1 MPSEAWEFAYASAR
15 RAGVEIRPLTELDDA
30 SAVNE
35 VIRRTWG
42 DSSLL
47 APEFLRAFQAS
58 GNWPI
63 GAVAQGRVVGFA
75 LGFLGPSDGIHVHSH
90 MLAVLPELRTGGIG
104 YALKLAQRAW
114 AIDAGID
121 VVRWTFDPLQARN
134 AHFNLAKLGAVAD
147 RFFRHFYGDMADD
160 LNRGDRSDR
169 LEVRWDVQRNIEQE
183 PGVPAG
189 SAARPWVVLSREPA
203 EPAARP
209 SEVRPPRGD
218 PRALVEIPP
227 DYGALRRDHPELAAR
242 WRAAVGDALE
252 ACFAAGM
259 AGIGFLPEG
268 AYVFSVRPVS

>member
-30 SAVNE
+30 TAVNE
-35 VIRRTWG
+35 VIRLTWG
-42 DSSLL
+42 DSSLI

-147 RFFRHFYGDMADD
+147 RFLRHFYGDMGDE

-169 LEVRWDVQRNIEQE
+169 LEARWDLQRE
-183 PGVPAG
+183 PGGRPVPEY
-189 SAARPWVVLSREPA
+189 RPWVVLSREDSESRP
-203 EPAARP
+203 RP

-218 PRALVEIPP
+218 PHALVEVPL
-227 DYGALRRDHPELAAR
+227 DYDTLRR
-242 WRAAVGDALE
+242 
-252 ACFAAGM
+252 
-259 AGIGFLPEG
+259 
-268 AYVFSVRPVS
+268 

>member
-1 MPSEAWEFAYASAR
+1 MPSEAWELAYASAR
-15 RAGVEIRPLTELDDA
+15 RAGVEIRPLTELEDA
-30 SAVNE
+30 TAVNE

-42 DSSLL
+42 ESSLV

-58 GNWPI
+58 GNSPI
-63 GAVAQGRVVGFA
+63 GAIAQGRVVGFA

-90 MLAVLPELRTGGIG
+90 MLAVVPELQTMGIG

-114 AIDAGID
+114 ALDAAID

-134 AHFNLAKLGAVAD
+134 AHFNLRKLGAVAD

-169 LEVRWDVQRNIEQE
+169 LEVRWDISESAEQDPDGATGGGE
-183 PGVPAG
+183 
-189 SAARPWVVLSREPA
+189 SPWVVLSREPA
-203 EPAARP
+203 EPAPRP

-218 PRALVEIPP
+218 PHALVEIPV
-227 DYGALRRDHPELAAR
+227 DYGALRRAHPDLALR
-242 WRAAVGDALE
+242 WRQAVGDALE

-259 AGIGFLPEG
+259 TAVEFLPEG
-268 AYVFSVRPVS
+268 AYVFAVPEVS